1 MRVQWRERWRV
12 KWFDMV
18 VEGGGA
24 DSGDGRDSG
33 GSGVCGAEV
42 ITIGGGLCG
51 FVDGVGGG
59 GTWRGC
65 ARETAGDLEDFG
77 PKGGNVSGVEEL
89 KAAAGAFVDRLVLIG
104 RG

>member
-24 DSGDGRDSG
+24 DSGDGRDG
-33 GSGVCGAEV
+33 GGPGVCCAEV
-42 ITIGGGLCG
+42 ITIGGSLCG
-51 FVDGVGGG
+51 
-59 GTWRGC
+59 
-65 ARETAGDLEDFG
+65 ETAGDLEDFG